1 MTAPKRRAVR
11 RATGAKAA
19 PLRSRASTSAP
30 EAAWKPVRAQVAV
43 RCAPGAERKV
53 RSVVSAHG
61 RVEDFSPARLLV
73 LHLDAGGS
81 RAALN
86 RALDQMKASG
96 LVEFSGPV
104 LKDPESASRVVPTD
118 EVIVRMKP
126 AAAKR
131 TLARLKD
138 ELGVEV
144 LRQSEFEPAKYV
156 VRLPAASGASAVDVA
171 RSLDRWADIES
182 ASANVLAEI
191 KR

>member
-1 MTAPKRRAVR
+1 VTAPKRRPAR

-19 PLRSRASTSAP
+19 LSRSRASTSASG
-30 EAAWKPVRAQVAV
+30 AAWKPVRAQIAV
-43 RCAPGAERKV
+43 RCAPGAEQKV
-53 RSVVSAHG
+53 RSVLTAYG
-61 RVEDFSPARLLV
+61 RVENFSPARLLV
-73 LHLDAGGS
+73 LHLDADGS
-81 RAALN
+81 KTALN
-86 RALDQMKASG
+86 RALDRMKAGG

-118 EVIVRMKP
+118 ELIVRMKP

-138 ELGVEV
+138 ELGIEV

-171 RSLDRWADIES
+171 RSIDRWADIES